1 VKLIH
6 VSQIF
11 GIKHY
16 VIAGLGIISFSHF
29 MVQLFGQTIPNIIW
43 SFFRDISEAVILTSV
58 FIFAIFWM
66 TRARPLK
73 RPKKYTVVV
82 FDVYGKES
90 FIDGIRTEFKTYD
103 VAWSFMKQY
112 KQSYSLYN
120 FALVSDVPKS
130 IKKTIF
136 RYI

>member
-1 VKLIH
+1 MRLIQ
-6 VSQIF
+6 VSKIF

-16 VIAGLGIISFSHF
+16 VIAMLGIISFSHF

-43 SFFRDISEAVILTSV
+43 SFFKDASEAVILTSV
-58 FIFAIFWM
+58 FVFAIFWM
-66 TRARPLK
+66 IRAKPLK
-73 RPKKYTVVV
+73 RPKKYTIVV

-90 FIDGIRTEFKTYD
+90 LIDGIRTEFKTYD

-112 KQSYSLYN
+112 KQLYPLYN

-130 IKKTIF
+130 NKKTIF